1 VIICFANEKGGVGKT
16 TLALHAATWLSHQGH
31 RVVLM
36 DLDTQGGVSN
46 FLGAEPANHV
56 AELLRSVLL
65 LPADRRPPITSFLSP
80 FPLARYHNMVLI
92 KGYTETGEIE
102 ARLRQPDSPRPGQ
115 VLVEALTPL
124 IERGAIVV
132 VDTGPYAGKLQEA
145 ALETADHVLIPAVPE
160 GATEAGILKIAQRLH
175 QLDRAITGLIP
186 TRIVVT
192 SKRQRETILDWKRAE
207 GLGPL
212 VYHDPPRGLVGL
224 PQRVV
229 WAQLYRAAKPIWDVA
244 PREVEASHANLNTA
258 RQEMATVL
266 QRLSFDIGLGERDE

>member
-1 VIICFANEKGGVGKT
+1 MGKT

-31 RVVLM
+31 RVALM
-36 DLDTQGGVSN
+36 DLDAQGGVSN
-46 FLGAEPANHV
+46 FLGVEPANHV

-65 LPADRRPPITSFLSP
+65 LPADRRPLITSFLSP
-80 FPLARYHNMVLI
+80 FPLAPYHNMVLI

-115 VLVEALTPL
+115 VLIEALAPL

-145 ALETADHVLIPAVPE
+145 ALEAADHVLIPAVPE

-192 SKRQRETILDWKRAE
+192 SKRQRETILDWKRAD
-207 GLGPL
+207 GLGSL

-266 QRLSFDIGLGERDE
+266 QRLSFDIGLGETQ